1 MAKAK
6 RQDGSESQKTHQE
19 AAASEGKVKIF
30 SSRLGD
36 IQLPDGQVLKY
47 HEPLDVSVSI
57 ADYLE
62 KSFKGL
68 IRRL

>member
-1 MAKAK
+1 MAKLK
-6 RQDGSESQKTHQE
+6 KQDVSVPQKIHQE
-19 AAASEGKVKIF
+19 AAAVSEKVKIF
-30 SSRLGD
+30 SNRLGD

-47 HEPLDVSVSI
+47 QEPLDVSVSI